1 MNFYKRI
8 DTKKTLSERVILFTG
23 GKWNG
28 VPFFRFLVPL
38 FLFKVGWNL
47 AVGCAIINTIV
58 EIVEKRVED
67 TNEARREE

>member
-1 MNFYKRI
+1 MTPRFISILYF
-8 DTKKTLSERVILFTG
+8 LHFERSSVF
-23 GKWNG
+23 
-28 VPFFRFLVPL
+28 PL

>member
-28 VPFFRFLVPL
+28 VPFFRF

>member
-1 MNFYKRI
+1 MKCVY
-8 DTKKTLSERVILFTG
+8 T
-23 GKWNG
+23 
-28 VPFFRFLVPL
+28 L